1 MGRRAS
7 LVEPHRCA
15 AAGSRPKT
23 PEGAAGAALP
33 PLHTLPPPAL
43 SPPRA
48 DDALALATARPS
60 ARAQVVN
67 KPLFVAARL
76 IGFPL
81 SYVAYARDRGALDA
95 RQLLLQAP
103 LRLHGPLSVAHAA
116 MYGLMIF
123 WGYRM
128 FFPRPADAAV
138 ARHKKPE

>member
-1 MGRRAS
+1 MR
-7 LVEPHRCA
+7 
-15 AAGSRPKT
+15 
-23 PEGAAGAALP
+23 
-33 PLHTLPPPAL
+33 LHTLPPLPSRRHAPL
-43 SPPRA
+43 TRSPLR
-48 DDALALATARPS
+48 ATARPS
-60 ARAQVVN
+60 ARAQVIN

-103 LRLHGPLSVAHAA
+103 PRLHGPLSVAHAA

-138 ARHKKPE
+138 ARHQKPE